1 MEKRKAGTN
10 DKTTLREVLE
20 LHRLEEQFKVY
31 KNAYEAKRKSLTTS
45 ISNYMFSR
53 DYKTFKFRSREF
65 GAVKVNKIVR
75 KTVVWDVDKLK
86 KKLSSEVFTQVAEKQ
101 YTINDIDGLA
111 KYLKSCGVSPKKFKK
126 FIDVETKIDNARINH
141 LSEIGDITS
150 IDIQGC
156 YTLKEASPYLRIDVE
171 AIEMEKK
178 EHGE

>member
-20 LHRLEEQFKVY
+20 LHRLEEQFKAY
-31 KNAYEAKRKSLTTS
+31 KNTYEERKKKLTTS
-45 ISNYMFSR
+45 ISNYMYSQN
-53 DYKTFKFRSREF
+53 YKTFNFRSREF

-75 KTVVWDVDKLK
+75 KTVVWNVDKLK
-86 KKLSSEVFTQVAEKQ
+86 GKLSPEVFVEVSRKQ
-101 YTINDIDGLA
+101 YTINDMDGLI

-141 LSEIGDITS
+141 LSEIGDITPK
-150 IDIQGC
+150 DIQGC
-156 YTLKEASPYLRIDVE
+156 YTLNEANPYLRIDVE
-171 AIEMEKK
+171 AIEMEKE